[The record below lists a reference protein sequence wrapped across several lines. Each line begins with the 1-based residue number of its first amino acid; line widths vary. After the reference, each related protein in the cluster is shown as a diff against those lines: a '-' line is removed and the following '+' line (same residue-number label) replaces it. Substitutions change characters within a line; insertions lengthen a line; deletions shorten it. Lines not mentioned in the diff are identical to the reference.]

1 MCFDLYT
8 PKPDVCI
15 NQNALFFRTFSCP
28 ARPAAGLYSRSRLRG
43 SQGVKNESR
52 LGSVARALGVQSL
65 RDPASNRGNRFPS
78 SYSQR
83 GPWKPLKCEKKK
95 KLQLSTSLLMC
106 LKYYSSRQRL
116 YRQPRYNSRASSFFP
131 PYVTATNGASA
142 CVYVSVRSYVCARV
156 RHCRILPQRQEPGT
170 QVSRREAQVSFLFS
184 LSPFL
189 LHAVCWCWCCRSC
202 CEPANL
208 ARQIYASIGT
218 PMPPFSTCDTC
229 YSKSTT
235 SPRGTLHF
243 IQYHTTTPNTCLLY
257 TSPSPRD

>member
-95 KLQLSTSLLMC
+95 KTSVVHLSADVSQVLQQPSKAIQAATV
-106 LKYYSSRQRL
+106 Q
-116 YRQPRYNSRASSFFP
+116 QPR
-131 PYVTATNGASA
+131 VK
-142 CVYVSVRSYVCARV
+142 
-156 RHCRILPQRQEPGT
+156 
-170 QVSRREAQVSFLFS
+170 LFS
-184 LSPFL
+184 PLCDSHERCFC
-189 LHAVCWCWCCRSC
+189 VCVRERAFVCMCAC
-202 CEPANL
+202 
-208 ARQIYASIGT
+208 AS
-218 PMPPFSTCDTC
+218 
-229 YSKSTT
+229 
-235 SPRGTLHF
+235 L
-243 IQYHTTTPNTCLLY
+243 
-257 TSPSPRD
+257 